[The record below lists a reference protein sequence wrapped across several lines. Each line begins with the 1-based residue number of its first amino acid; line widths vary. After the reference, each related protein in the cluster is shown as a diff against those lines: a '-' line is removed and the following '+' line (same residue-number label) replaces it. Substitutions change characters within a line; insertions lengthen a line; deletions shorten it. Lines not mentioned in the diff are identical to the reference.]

1 MSNTLQRRGGALPA
15 VTNET
20 ATALAAASTRAMAA
34 FGQATDGAGVLAA
47 LDVAEG
53 IADLRALM
61 DAPEIQARVKSL
73 QDTAIGFRTDRGPG
87 AKNRRT
93 NEPLEPY
100 AWHVVRDAVIEA
112 GLRGLQL
119 VGNQF
124 NIISGRFYAT
134 KEGFE
139 YLIRK
144 LPSVTDFRPVVGVPA
159 TRPGGVLIECVAT
172 WQQNG
177 KATEYKVTIP
187 VKSDD
192 YSTADQLIGKA
203 TRKLLARCYGVMT
216 GNAVPEGDAESAD
229 VVTVEAT
236 ATTVAKPVFRKPDP
250 TAGAPHMAST
260 TPPPSVVD
268 DGDLGP
274 AAPVEAKEH
283 RDLFAIITGAG
294 ATFDTFLAW
303 AIAEG
308 YPGAADWTGIA
319 DVPVETAAKLVKA
332 GKGLAAALKGG
343 AK

>member
-1 MSNTLQRRGGALPA
+1 MNTLQRRGGALPA
-15 VTNET
+15 VPTEIAN
-20 ATALAAASTRAMAA
+20 ALAEASTRAMAA
-34 FGQATDGAGVLAA
+34 FGQATDGGGVLAA
-47 LDVAEG
+47 LDVAKG
-53 IADLRALM
+53 IADLRELM

-100 AWHVVRDAVIEA
+100 AWPVVRDAVIEA

-124 NIISGRFYAT
+124 NIISSRFYAT

-144 LPSVTDFRPVVGVPA
+144 LPAVTDFRPVVGVPA

-172 WQQNG
+172 WQQNA
-177 KATEYKVTIP
+177 KPTEYKVTIP

-203 TRKLLARCYGVMT
+203 TRKLLARCYAIMT

-236 ATTVAKPVFRKPDP
+236 ATTVAKPVFRKPEP
-250 TAGAPHMAST
+250 TAAPTPT
-260 TPPPSVVD
+260 TPPPSVGD

-274 AAPVEAKEH
+274 VAPVETEEH
-283 RDLFAIITGAG
+283 KALFAVIQGAG

-308 YPGAADWTGIA
+308 YPGAADWTSIA
-319 DVPVETAAKLVKA
+319 DVPVETAAKLAKA

-343 AK
+343 AR

>member
-1 MSNTLQRRGGALPA
+1 MNNTLQRRGVALPA
-15 VTNET
+15 VPTET
-20 ATALAAASTRAMAA
+20 ATALAEASTRAMAA
-34 FGQATDGAGVLAA
+34 FGQATDGGGVLAA
-47 LDVAEG
+47 LDVAQG

-87 AKNRRT
+87 AKNRKT
-93 NEPLEPY
+93 GEPLEPY
-100 AWHVVRDAVIEA
+100 SWPVVRDAVIEA

-144 LPSVTDFRPVVGVPA
+144 LPAVTDFRPVVGVPA

-172 WQQNG
+172 WSKNG
-177 KATEYKVTIP
+177 KPTEYKVTIP

-192 YSTADQLIGKA
+192 FSTADQLIGKA
-203 TRKLLARCYGVMT
+203 TRKLLARCYAIMT
-216 GNAVPEGDAESAD
+216 GNAVPEGDSGED
-229 VVTVEAT
+229 VPINVEAT
-236 ATTVAKPVFRKPDP
+236 VTTVPKPTFRKPATAP
-250 TAGAPHMAST
+250 TT
-260 TPPPSVVD
+260 QPPSVGD

-274 AAPVEAKEH
+274 AAPVEAQEH
-283 RDLFAIITGAG
+283 RDLFAVITGAG

-303 AIAEG
+303 AIADG
-308 YPGAADWTGIA
+308 QPGAADWTCIA
-319 DVPVETAAKLVKA
+319 DVPVELAGRLAKA
-332 GKGLAAALKGG
+332 SRGLAAALKGG

>member
-1 MSNTLQRRGGALPA
+1 MPA

-100 AWHVVRDAVIEA
+100 AWPVVRDAVIEA

-144 LPSVTDFRPVVGVPA
+144 LPAVTDFRPVVGVPA

-177 KATEYKVTIP
+177 KPTEYKVTIP

-203 TRKLLARCYGVMT
+203 TRKLLARCYAIMT

-229 VVTVEAT
+229 VVTVDAT
-236 ATTVAKPVFRKPDP
+236 ATTVAKPVFRKPT
-250 TAGAPHMAST
+250 TAPT
-260 TPPPSVVD
+260 TPPPSVGD

-274 AAPVEAKEH
+274 AAPVEAQEH

-303 AIAEG
+303 AIAQD

-319 DVPVETAAKLVKA
+319 DVPVETAAKLAKA